1 MTTIPL
7 STAFAAA
14 LLAASACLPARA
26 AAGDVDPETAG
37 RCEAQVQEA
46 LQRIHGKALR
56 GVKFEPA
63 GRTLVRGDGDEASL
77 RGAGRSAF
85 EGGSAPFQYS
95 CAVNL
100 KTGEAS
106 GAVVRDTTAPA
117 RAARSWEPD
126 LSKVSP
132 ADCEAAAAALLSNR
146 HPRIGRI
153 TFDAETRRL
162 EPADQQRIGLEGRG
176 ALQRAA
182 GMLAAPFSYRC
193 EFDGRNGRVVA
204 VRADE

>member
-1 MTTIPL
+1 MRI
-7 STAFAAA
+7 AAVA
-14 LLAASACLPARA
+14 LTLLACAAGARA
-26 AAGDVDPETAG
+26 AHPVDPETAA
-37 RCEAQVQEA
+37 RCEAQVQVA
-46 LQRIHGKALR
+46 LQRVHGKALR
-56 GVKFEPA
+56 GVRFEA
-63 GRTLVRGDGDEASL
+63 SGRTLVRGEGDEGTL
-77 RGAGRSAF
+77 RGAGRTTLD
-85 EGGSAPFQYS
+85 GGGGPFQFS

-106 GAVVRDTTAPA
+106 GAVVRDAVA
-117 RAARSWEPD
+117 QSRSERTWEPD

-132 ADCEAAAAALLSNR
+132 ADCEAAAAALLSER

-153 TFDAETRRL
+153 TFDAESRRL
-162 EPADQQRIGLEGRG
+162 EPAERERIGLEGRG

-182 GMLAAPFSYRC
+182 GMLAAPFRYRC

>member
-1 MTTIPL
+1 MKT
-7 STAFAAA
+7 FAATLM
-14 LLAASACLPARA
+14 LLACAVAAHAADAVEPEA
-26 AAGDVDPETAG
+26 AA

-56 GVKFEPA
+56 GVKFDAA
-63 GRTLVRGDGDEASL
+63 GRTLVRAEGDEATL
-77 RGAGRSAF
+77 RGAGRTTLDSGGGAF
-85 EGGSAPFQYS
+85 QFS
-95 CAVNL
+95 CALNL
-100 KTGEAS
+100 RTGEVT
-106 GAVVRDTTAPA
+106 GAVVRDAVAQA
-117 RAARSWEPD
+117 RRARDWEPD

-132 ADCEAAAAALLSNR
+132 ADCEAATAALLTTR

-153 TFDAETRRL
+153 TFDAESRRL
-162 EPADQQRIGLEGRG
+162 EPAERERIELQGRG

>member
-1 MTTIPL
+1 MKKNVVLFLLTVG
-7 STAFAAA
+7 AAA
-14 LLAASACLPARA
+14 PVLAAA
-26 AAGDVDPETAG
+26 DVDAETAT

-56 GVKFEPA
+56 GVKFEA
-63 GRTLVRGDGDEASL
+63 GGRSLLRGDGDEASL
-77 RGAGRSAF
+77 RGAGRTTLD
-85 EGGSAPFQYS
+85 GGGGPFQYS

-106 GAVVRDTTAPA
+106 GAVVRDSTAQA
-117 RAARSWEPD
+117 RAARNWEPD

-132 ADCEAAAAALLSNR
+132 ADCEAAAAALLTDR

-153 TFDAETRRL
+153 TFDAESRRL
-162 EPADQQRIGLEGRG
+162 EPAEQQRIGLEGSG

-182 GMLAAPFSYRC
+182 GMLAAPFRYRC

-204 VRADE
+204 VQATE

>member
-1 MTTIPL
+1 MMKTFVL
-7 STAFAAA
+7 A
-14 LLAASACLPARA
+14 LLGLACAAGARA
-26 AAGDVDPETAG
+26 ADVVEPETAA

-46 LQRIHGKALR
+46 LQRVHGKALR
-56 GVKFEPA
+56 GAKFDA
-63 GRTLVRGDGDEASL
+63 ASRTLLRAEGDEATL
-77 RGAGRSAF
+77 RGAGRTTLD
-85 EGGSAPFQYS
+85 GGGGAFQYS

-100 KTGEAS
+100 KTGQTS
-106 GAVVRDTTAPA
+106 GAVVRDAVAQA
-117 RAARSWEPD
+117 RRARDWEPD
-126 LSKVSP
+126 LAKVSP
-132 ADCEAAAAALLSNR
+132 ADCEAAAAALLTTR

-162 EPADQQRIGLEGRG
+162 EPAERERIGLEGRG

>member
-1 MTTIPL
+1 MKTFVVTLMLLAGAAGVRAADAVEPE
-7 STAFAAA
+7 AAA
-14 LLAASACLPARA
+14 
-26 AAGDVDPETAG
+26 

-56 GVKFEPA
+56 GVKFDAA
-63 GRTLVRGDGDEASL
+63 GRTLVRAEGDEATL
-77 RGAGRSAF
+77 RGAGRTTLD
-85 EGGSAPFQYS
+85 GGGGPFQFS
-95 CAVNL
+95 CALNL
-100 KTGEAS
+100 KTGETT
-106 GAVVRDTTAPA
+106 GAVVRDAVAQA
-117 RAARSWEPD
+117 RRTRDWEPD

-132 ADCEAAAAALLSNR
+132 ADCEAAAAALLTTR

-153 TFDAETRRL
+153 TFDAESRRL
-162 EPADQQRIGLEGRG
+162 EPAERERIELQGRG